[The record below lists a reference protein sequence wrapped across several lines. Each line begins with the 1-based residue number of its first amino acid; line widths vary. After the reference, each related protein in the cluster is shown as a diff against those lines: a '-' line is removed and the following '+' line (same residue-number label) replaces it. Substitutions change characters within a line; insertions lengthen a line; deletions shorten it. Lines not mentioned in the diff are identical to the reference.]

1 MKLYLLS
8 FVFDIFFSLK
18 ILFGISFNMNVLHML
33 GGGLGWGRECGEG
46 FSKGRQP
53 CLHRV
58 VLPSKK
64 CHPGG
69 IGCQIEQC
77 LM

>member
-1 MKLYLLS
+1 MREWL
-8 FVFDIFFSLK
+8 IRE
-18 ILFGISFNMNVLHML
+18 
-33 GGGLGWGRECGEG
+33 GLGQEFGGG
-46 FSKGRQP
+46 FSKGWQP